1 MSVLNCASQVGVVGQ
16 GVRPRMR
23 LGDAL
28 IPEQERDWPGAH
40 PAAAVGM
47 ECQLIAG
54 DLLLGRGSR
63 RSVAEASVAV
73 ARYWTVPPTT

>member
-1 MSVLNCASQVGVVGQ
+1 
-16 GVRPRMR
+16 MR

-54 DLLLGRGSR
+54 DLLLGEGLADQSLK
-63 RSVAEASVAV
+63 ASVAV